1 MILIWQRWGIVVA
14 LFPVLGVG
22 IGYLLK
28 AISGMP
34 DTGGVALGLWAG
46 VGLIISAAL
55 LWFAVRATV
64 GTIIDKPT
72 PVAVWQQLAEPT
84 VDERGVKRTHAA
96 VPVLDPTTGHQL
108 ITQPRSTLFFIPL
121 RFWPYILGGIG
132 VLLAVVNLFLVL
144 ARGY

>member
-14 LFPVLGVG
+14 LFAVLAVG

-28 AISGMP
+28 GISGMP
-34 DTGGVALGLWAG
+34 DTGGVALGLWVG

-64 GTIIDKPT
+64 GKIIDKPT
-72 PVAVWQQLAEPT
+72 PVVVWQQLAEPT
-84 VDERGVKRTHAA
+84 VDANGVKRTHAA
-96 VPVLDPTTGHQL
+96 VPVLHPTSGQPL
-108 ITQPRSTLFFIPL
+108 ITNPRSTLFFIPV

-132 VLLAVVNLFLVL
+132 LLLLVLNLFLAL
-144 ARGY
+144 ARGF